1 MQKIDHKNTKNL
13 NMKITFVLK
22 MYLDYRELLITGL
35 LTVERWLQGD
45 EYKWLDFLNEREVT
59 KAKREI

>member
-1 MQKIDHKNTKNL
+1 
-13 NMKITFVLK
+13 